1 MTIAKYLHALDI
13 LYENQG
19 QELKIRN
26 IKLKEVEAEVQALR
40 TELLMLNS
48 QLSTMREE
56 KEQYKQELQNTLE
69 RSQQRKHSRKRRK
82 RAY

>member
-26 IKLKEVEAEVQALR
+26 IKLKEAEAKVQALR
-40 TELLMLNS
+40 MELLMLNS
-48 QLSTMREE
+48 QSSTMREE
-56 KEQYKQELQNTLE
+56 KEQYKQELQKAHE
-69 RSQQRKHSRKRRK
+69 RPKVRKRRK

>member
-1 MTIAKYLHALDI
+1 MTTAKYLHALNI
-13 LYENQG
+13 LYEDQER
-19 QELKIRN
+19 ELKIRTT
-26 IKLKEVEAEVQALR
+26 KLKEAEAKARALR
-40 TELLMLNS
+40 TELVMLNS
-48 QLSTMREE
+48 QLPIMREE